1 MSRVTGL
8 GLRCLPFLL
17 VVFVLLLATEL
28 QAQNFGFGRSVGG
41 ISIDPEGTVR
51 HGTVQDR
58 DDLLKFMRERVGK
71 VQAEFAP
78 AVGMRCV
85 SWRGLEAAIADA
97 VANKLSLADAVWFLG
112 GLQRVQYILVYPD
125 RGDIV
130 LAGPGEGWK
139 VDETG
144 NVVGVTT
151 GRPVLRLDDLLIALR
166 TANAARDEGISVSID
181 PTAQGRQRF
190 EAVLKKQRTFDRAV
204 IKQLGD
210 ALGPQQVTF
219 TGIPTDSHF
228 ARVLFAADYR
238 MKRYAMNLESAPV
251 KGLPGYLD
259 LLRAKNRLPGTA
271 MPRWW
276 MACNYQPLACS
287 DDKLAWEIRGPGV
300 KAMTEDEAVAAD
312 GTVAGTGREDP
323 VAKEW
328 ANLLTK
334 HYEEVSQKDAVFAE
348 LRNLMD
354 LCVAAAVI
362 QKEDLVGLSGGR
374 GFPLLM
380 NSEHSLALDQWP
392 APKSVGTQCSFLKVG
407 RNFVI
412 TASGGVQIESWQ
424 VASQQEVSPQ
434 IKEVHAKAVAHA
446 SDAWCWN

>member
-1 MSRVTGL
+1 
-8 GLRCLPFLL
+8 
-17 VVFVLLLATEL
+17 
-28 QAQNFGFGRSVGG
+28 
-41 ISIDPEGTVR
+41 
-51 HGTVQDR
+51 
-58 DDLLKFMRERVGK
+58 
-71 VQAEFAP
+71 
-78 AVGMRCV
+78 
-85 SWRGLEAAIADA
+85 
-97 VANKLSLADAVWFLG
+97 
-112 GLQRVQYILVYPD
+112 
-125 RGDIV
+125 
-130 LAGPGEGWK
+130 
-139 VDETG
+139 
-144 NVVGVTT
+144 
-151 GRPVLRLDDLLIALR
+151 LDDLLIALR